1 MSDFTVLN
9 GGSVFVL
16 TPVSDAGKA
25 WAEEKI
31 QQNDETQYWGNGGI
45 VVEHRYICDII
56 DGIKADD
63 LTVEDGGL
71 GLPLQ

>member
-9 GGSVFVL
+9 GGSIFVL
-16 TPVSDAGKA
+16 TPVSEAAKA

-31 QQNDETQYWGNGGI
+31 QQTEETQYWGNGGI

-56 DGIKADD
+56 DGIKADE
-63 LTVEDGGL
+63 LTVENA
-71 GLPLQ
+71 

>member
-9 GGSVFVL
+9 GGSIFVL
-16 TPVSDAGKA
+16 TPVSEAAKA

-31 QQNDETQYWGNGGI
+31 SQGEETQYWGNGGI

-63 LTVEDGGL
+63 LTVEAA
-71 GLPLQ
+71 